1 MKDNDNEFM
10 TCTSTTLTI
19 KMMPMVC
26 FAYFFENILIPVSK
40 AFTIKDDNGAL
51 GMKSSII
58 SLGTSLSFYVI
69 LMGAMTITKVTYHRM
84 NENNPLYIAVYKDF
98 NQGFSCAALIL
109 LALLAQLQAQC
120 YFQLAL
126 E

>member
-1 MKDNDNEFM
+1 MRDLDIEFM
-10 TCTSTTLTI
+10 TCNPTTLTI
-19 KMMPMVC
+19 KMIPMLC

-58 SLGTSLSFYVI
+58 SLSTSFAFYVI
-69 LMGAMTITKVTYHRM
+69 IMGAMTITKVTYGRM
-84 NENNPLYIAVYKDF
+84 KENNPLYIAVYKDF

-109 LALLAQLQAQC
+109 MALLA
-120 YFQLAL
+120 
-126 E
+126 

>member
-10 TCTSTTLTI
+10 TCTPTTLAI

-58 SLGTSLSFYVI
+58 SLGTSLAFYVI

-120 YFQLAL
+120 YIQLAL

>member
-1 MKDNDNEFM
+1 MKENDNEFM
-10 TCTSTTLTI
+10 TCYPPTLII

-58 SLGTSLSFYVI
+58 SLGSSLTFYVI

-84 NENNPLYIAVYKDF
+84 KENNPLYIAVYKDF